1 MDYIRRVTIRC
12 LCEDLNEGW
21 DDVAQ
26 QRSFQTLRD
35 LLEAGKSDSEIA
47 RSLES
52 VPTVSKADH
61 PLVRSFSA
69 AFEAGGSGVRRESI
83 SGLTDP
89 YWWKQK
95 VSRWRGAATDAET
108 VGDGEVWL
116 CAGGLRSVGD
126 DRDFYKTFTHQVSV
140 NGSSKFLPSESDRKL
155 QAIEE
160 KISRKEAWN
169 RQVQLSALVCLD
181 RAYSQESAVS
191 FHVPGPSPTP
201 VEEPLMH
208 LEFAVSKETIDGE
221 ELAELLLSVSSQDTS
236 KPYLAE
242 DALGS
247 IREIVEPVVERWRLL
262 PGPGGMLI
270 WSTILSADLIA
281 TAKGAVELGELP
293 EGVSKSGFRF
303 AVRAHYA
310 KAHSL
315 VDATVEGD
323 PVRGLCGTWF
333 VPTADPSG
341 RDICPICAGRYEEL
355 DSGGLSPGQ

>member
-155 QAIEE
+155 RRLRRRFHAKKHGIGRRN
-160 KISRKEAWN
+160 SPR
-169 RQVQLSALVCLD
+169 LSA
-181 RAYSQESAVS
+181 
-191 FHVPGPSPTP
+191 
-201 VEEPLMH
+201 
-208 LEFAVSKETIDGE
+208 
-221 ELAELLLSVSSQDTS
+221 
-236 KPYLAE
+236 
-242 DALGS
+242 
-247 IREIVEPVVERWRLL
+247 
-262 PGPGGMLI
+262 
-270 WSTILSADLIA
+270 
-281 TAKGAVELGELP
+281 
-293 EGVSKSGFRF
+293 
-303 AVRAHYA
+303 
-310 KAHSL
+310 
-315 VDATVEGD
+315 
-323 PVRGLCGTWF
+323 
-333 VPTADPSG
+333 
-341 RDICPICAGRYEEL
+341 
-355 DSGGLSPGQ
+355 